1 MKNTYIQFLSCF
13 LISFSLFAQDAK
25 TPSFEWPDHNVSV
38 IFKDFLVA
46 YNSNDV
52 KNIEAYAQKY
62 HTRPSRMARRM
73 QQLFTQ
79 YGKLQPYA
87 VTAQRKDRL
96 GLWLL
101 GQDTKNWI
109 EVMLVTNKTG
119 DKIRGTGMMR
129 GMRPKGLLPP
139 YKAMAPNK
147 MKPHLAA
154 YLQKLSQQD
163 HFSGAVLV
171 AKGDQI
177 LFEGAYG
184 DRNKQKGF
192 KNNLNTTFCL
202 ASTTKTF
209 TAVAIAQLAEKGK
222 LKFTDFI
229 SKYIPEYPKD
239 IAQQVTIHHLLTH
252 TSGIELDDYAP
263 FNQAVQK
270 ARNVEDLLKAQLKY
284 MDHMNENRRKNFKV
298 LNKHDY
304 SNENFS
310 LLGVIIERVSGMSY
324 AQYLEQNIFKPV
336 GMTRSYADYTK
347 LAQDQNHAM
356 GYTFYDKNRK
366 FNPNQRQENTAYNDA
381 IASPAGGVYSSV
393 RDLYKYFRA
402 INTGQLLGPAMQA
415 TLLKKHVKTF
425 DFKEIDISESYCY
438 GFETRR
444 TGKVEHIGH
453 TGRKVGV
460 GSRFEYFPAQDMYV
474 IVLSNYGFPAHNP
487 ASHIRDLIE
496 PND

>member
-1 MKNTYIQFLSCF
+1 MRSFFILFLSCF
-13 LISFSLFAQDAK
+13 LTSSGLYAQE
-25 TPSFEWPDHNVSV
+25 TQMPRFEWPDHQVSA
-38 IFKDFLVA
+38 IFKDFLKA
-46 YNSNDV
+46 YNSNNQ
-52 KNIEAYAQKY
+52 KKISAYVQKY
-62 HTRPSRMARRM
+62 HTRPVRMARRM

-79 YGKLQPYA
+79 YGALLPYQMT
-87 VTAQRKDRL
+87 VQRKDRL
-96 GLWLL
+96 GLWFL
-101 GQDTKNWI
+101 GKDTKNWVEI
-109 EVMLVTNKTG
+109 TLFMNKKG

-139 YKAMAPNK
+139 YKAMAPSK
-147 MKPHLAA
+147 MKAHLEA
-154 YLQKLSQQD
+154 YLQNLSKQD

-171 AKGDQI
+171 AKDDQV

-184 DRNKQKGF
+184 DRNKKKGL
-192 KNNLNTTFCL
+192 KNNLNTAFCL

-252 TSGIELDDYAP
+252 TSGIELDDYKP

-270 ARNVEDLLKAQLKY
+270 ARSVEELLKAQLKY

-324 AQYLEQNIFKPV
+324 AQYLEKNIFKPA
-336 GMTRSYADYTK
+336 GMNRSFADYTK
-347 LAQDQNHAM
+347 LAQDHNQAM
-356 GYTFYDKNRK
+356 GYTFYDNDRE
-366 FNPNQRQENTAYNDA
+366 FNPEKRQENTAFNDV

-402 INTGQLLGPAMQA
+402 INTGKLISPKMRAVLFNKQ
-415 TLLKKHVKTF
+415 TKVF
-425 DFKEIDISESYCY
+425 DFKAIEAYESYGY
-438 GFETRR
+438 GFHIQQA
-444 TGKVEHIGH
+444 GKLKNIGH
-453 TGRKVGV
+453 SGRKMGV